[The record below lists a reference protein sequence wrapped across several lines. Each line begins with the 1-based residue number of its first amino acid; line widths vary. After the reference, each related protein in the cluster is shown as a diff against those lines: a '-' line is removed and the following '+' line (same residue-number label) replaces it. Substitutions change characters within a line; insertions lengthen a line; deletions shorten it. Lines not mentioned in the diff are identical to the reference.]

1 VTIENNEWLWPNP
14 GGFRV
19 SVPRARAD
27 HEETKVLHGLARLL
41 QKIGELG
48 EEAEGMYR
56 RALAIGEAT
65 HGPDDVQTGKIARGL
80 ARLIL
85 KRKR

>member
-1 VTIENNEWLWPNP
+1 MVDKEQQQLPPQPQTQ
-14 GGFRV
+14 
-19 SVPRARAD
+19 
-27 HEETKVLHGLARLL
+27 GLARLL